1 MDKTN
6 KQNEVYILPQMLV
19 NNEFRDSL
27 ILQEKQ
33 RRQREN
39 DREQAKS
46 QQQRTLSDFLR
57 NANDVTLEMLFED
70 WRTAYSKSQRKSKQI
85 ADKNKNIST
94 RPNYNR

>member
-6 KQNEVYILPQMLV
+6 KQNDVYILPQMLA

-70 WRTAYSKSQRKSKQI
+70 WRTSYSKSQRKSKQI

>member
-6 KQNEVYILPQMLV
+6 KQNDVYILPQILA
-19 NNEFRDSL
+19 NNKFRDSL

-39 DREQAKS
+39 DREQAES

-57 NANDVTLEMLFED
+57 SDNDVTLEMLFED

-85 ADKNKNIST
+85 EEKNKKIST